1 MVYTAQEDIS
11 AHLEPTNPTLVLQ
24 VLIIPMK
31 ELKVSSNA
39 AFAHQTHSTTF
50 TALKVANLVVNSP
63 HQKKKPLFALALA
76 LVDSIH

>member
-1 MVYTAQEDIS
+1 
-11 AHLEPTNPTLVLQ
+11 
-24 VLIIPMK
+24 MK

-39 AFAHQTHSTTF
+39 AFAHQTHSMTF
-50 TALKVANLVVNSP
+50 TVLKVANLVVNLP